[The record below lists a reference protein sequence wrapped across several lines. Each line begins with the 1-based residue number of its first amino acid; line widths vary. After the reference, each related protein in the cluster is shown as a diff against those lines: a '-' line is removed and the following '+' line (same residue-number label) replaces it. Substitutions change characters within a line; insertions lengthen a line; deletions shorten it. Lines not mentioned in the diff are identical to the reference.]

1 MVLTAAAVPIFLLAG
16 ERYALLALAVSGAL
30 WAISQCFP
38 SLAGFLTQRCY
49 VNPLAWQFLFSIGM
63 YFGVKWGSSELSI
76 QLLACRKWLVPL
88 ACTIVAAAF
97 FYRLSTRVGPHVGLD
112 TTWMRIPVAK
122 LIEMK
127 ENLSP
132 LRLLHFLSIALL
144 VATYLPRT
152 SAPFGWSIA
161 SPLVESGK
169 HSLELFSLSV
179 VLSTVDSIA
188 VLAYQ
193 PSLIGRFALDGIAFF
208 LMALTGFLLSR
219 VTDSEKIKCA
229 SMDRELSR
237 TSTDDR
243 QSSPSRRLR

>member
-1 MVLTAAAVPIFLLAG
+1 
-16 ERYALLALAVSGAL
+16 
-30 WAISQCFP
+30 
-38 SLAGFLTQRCY
+38 
-49 VNPLAWQFLFSIGM
+49 
-63 YFGVKWGSSELSI
+63 
-76 QLLACRKWLVPL
+76 
-88 ACTIVAAAF
+88 
-97 FYRLSTRVGPHVGLD
+97 
-112 TTWMRIPVAK
+112 
-122 LIEMK
+122 
-127 ENLSP
+127 
-132 LRLLHFLSIALL
+132 LHFLSIALL